1 MSLDANKGGDI
12 PKIAIILKTER
23 GMHDATWPPAH
34 ALHLYENGCD
44 KSGAP
49 CNRKVHGAPE
59 NLGQNKRR
67 TPDHDDMGEI
77 GFKYLA

>member
-34 ALHLYENGCD
+34 ALHYTKMD
-44 KSGAP
+44 
-49 CNRKVHGAPE
+49 VT
-59 NLGQNKRR
+59 NLGLPA
-67 TPDHDDMGEI
+67 TG
-77 GFKYLA
+77 KYIEHPRISARINDGHQIMTIWGK